1 MPQSNV
7 NPRKLRLAEAIL
19 HIVQSAI
26 IFEVEHKDIHKTTFI
41 NRVEISDDKKYA
53 KIFAVPESSDTVAIE
68 KEIDALNK
76 ISGFFRKKIA
86 SEVKVR
92 IVPELKF
99 VFDAGYI
106 KAESVLKTLN
116 NLNNE
121 DNSK

>member
-1 MPQSNV
+1 MANEFV
-7 NPRKLRLAEAIL
+7 VKKGL
-19 HIVQSAI
+19 IVQG
-26 IFEVEHKDIHKTTFI
+26 
-41 NRVEISDDKKYA
+41 N
-53 KIFAVPESSDTVAIE
+53 
-68 KEIDALNK
+68 ALNK

-92 IVPELKF
+92 VVPELKF

-121 DNSK
+121 DNPQ

>member
-1 MPQSNV
+1 
-7 NPRKLRLAEAIL
+7 
-19 HIVQSAI
+19 
-26 IFEVEHKDIHKTTFI
+26 FI

-53 KIFAVPESSDTVAIE
+53 KIFVVPGSSDIAKIE
-68 KEIDALNK
+68 NEIDALNK

-92 IVPELKF
+92 VVPELKF
-99 VFDAGYI
+99 VFDVGYI

-121 DNSK
+121 DNPQ